1 MRLAVINYDFCKP
14 DKCST
19 ECISYCPIDRSG
31 GKAIELAE
39 IVKGKPVIYEETC
52 IGCGICVKKCP
63 FEAITVINLPDQY
76 EGEVIHRYGVNG
88 FKLFGIPTLK
98 EGFITG
104 ILGKNGT
111 GKTTMLKIISGEL
124 LPNFGDLDTPSTQ
137 EQVLKRFKGREM
149 YSYFQKLYSKD
160 IKVVH
165 KIQYVE
171 YAGKF
176 LKGSVAEILGKA
188 DQRGKIDEIKS
199 LLSMERFWN
208 KDCRNLSGG
217 ELQKLLIAAAL
228 ARDAD
233 VYVFDEPSSYL
244 DVRERTNMA
253 KTIRELT
260 KGKYTILVEHDL
272 VVLDYLADFLNIV
285 YGEGSIYGKVSKVYS
300 ARVGINNFLNGFLP
314 AENMKIRQDKIDF
327 VIKEL
332 SELDF
337 AKGVKEK
344 VIWSDI
350 YKDNSGFKLKI
361 NSGNAREGEIIGIVG
376 PNGIGKT
383 TFVKVLVGEYKPDE
397 GNVMPEGLRLSY
409 KPQVISPN
417 SDLTVKEYLENVS
430 KDILSNSSWFYVE
443 VIRRLGLHRLLESVV
458 NNLSGGELQKLLIAA
473 ALARD
478 ADVYVF
484 DEPSSYLDVEE
495 RYVVAKAIKKITRER
510 KSVTFVVE
518 HDLSI
523 HDYIADRLM
532 VFSGIPAIEGEA
544 KGPFSI
550 REGMNIFLRE
560 LGITFRRDA
569 ETGRPRVNKL
579 DSYLDRLQK
588 EKGEYYSIA
597 KVSS

>member
-31 GKAIELAE
+31 GNAIELAE
-39 IVKGKPVIYEETC
+39 IVKGKPVIYEQTC

-76 EGEVIHRYGVNG
+76 EGDVIHRYGING

-124 LPNFGDLDTPSTQ
+124 LPNFGDVDSQPSQ
-137 EQVLKRFKGREM
+137 ENVLKRFKGKEM
-149 YSYFQKLYSKD
+149 YGYFEKLYSKEL
-160 IKVVH
+160 KVAH

-176 LKGSVAEILGKA
+176 LKGSVSEILKKA
-188 DQRGKIDEIKS
+188 DQRGRIDEIKS
-199 LLSMERFWN
+199 LLSMERFWD
-208 KDCRNLSGG
+208 KDCKVLSGG

-253 KTIRELT
+253 KAIRELT
-260 KGKYTILVEHDL
+260 KGKYVVLVEHDL
-272 VVLDYLADFLNIV
+272 VVLDYLADFINIV

-300 ARVGINNFLNGFLP
+300 SRVGINNFLNGFLP
-314 AENMKIRQDKIDF
+314 TENMKIRQDKIDF

-332 SELDF
+332 SDLDF
-337 AKGVKEK
+337 AKDVKEK
-344 VIWSDI
+344 VTWTEI
-350 YKDNSGFKLKI
+350 YKNNSGFKLKV
-361 NSGNAREGEIIGIVG
+361 NAGNAREGEIIGIVG

-383 TFVKVLVGEYKPDE
+383 TFVKMLVGEYKPDIGE
-397 GNVMPEGLRLSY
+397 VTPDTLRLSY

-495 RYVVAKAIKKITRER
+495 RYIVAKAIKKISRER

-523 HDYIADRLM
+523 HDYIADRIM
-532 VFSGIPAIEGEA
+532 VFLGTPSIEGEA
-544 KGPFSI
+544 IGPLSI
-550 REGMNIFLRE
+550 REGMNTFLKS

-569 ETGRPRVNKL
+569 ETGRPRVNKI
-579 DSYLDRLQK
+579 DSYLDRIQK

>member
-31 GKAIELAE
+31 GNAIELAE
-39 IVKGKPVIYEETC
+39 IVKGKPVIYEQTC

-76 EGEVIHRYGVNG
+76 EGDVIHRYGING

-124 LPNFGDLDTPSTQ
+124 LPNFGDVDSQPSQ
-137 EQVLKRFKGREM
+137 ENVLKRFKGKEM
-149 YSYFQKLYSKD
+149 YGYFEKLYSKEL
-160 IKVVH
+160 KVAH

-176 LKGSVAEILGKA
+176 LKGSVSEILKKA

-199 LLSMERFWN
+199 LLSMERFWD
-208 KDCRNLSGG
+208 KDC
-217 ELQKLLIAAAL
+217 
-228 ARDAD
+228 
-233 VYVFDEPSSYL
+233 
-244 DVRERTNMA
+244 
-253 KTIRELT
+253 
-260 KGKYTILVEHDL
+260 
-272 VVLDYLADFLNIV
+272 
-285 YGEGSIYGKVSKVYS
+285 KV
-300 ARVGINNFLNGFLP
+300 
-314 AENMKIRQDKIDF
+314 
-327 VIKEL
+327 
-332 SELDF
+332 
-337 AKGVKEK
+337 
-344 VIWSDI
+344 
-350 YKDNSGFKLKI
+350 
-361 NSGNAREGEIIGIVG
+361 
-376 PNGIGKT
+376 
-383 TFVKVLVGEYKPDE
+383 
-397 GNVMPEGLRLSY
+397 
-409 KPQVISPN
+409 
-417 SDLTVKEYLENVS
+417 
-430 KDILSNSSWFYVE
+430 
-443 VIRRLGLHRLLESVV
+443 
-458 NNLSGGELQKLLIAA
+458 LSGGELQKLLIAA

-495 RYVVAKAIKKITRER
+495 RYIVAKAIKKISRER

-523 HDYIADRLM
+523 HDYIADRIM
-532 VFSGIPAIEGEA
+532 VFLGTPSIEGEA
-544 KGPFSI
+544 IGPLSI
-550 REGMNIFLRE
+550 REGMNTFLKS

-569 ETGRPRVNKL
+569 ETGRPRVNKI
-579 DSYLDRLQK
+579 DSYLDRIQK